1 MLVAFGVMLR
11 NKRGRLQQSSRNH
24 FISLQTSLLTF
35 NMNHSKRLLCHWN
48 PVLKRVVLA
57 LALLR
62 FMAVVASAST
72 PNILFIMADDLNT
85 DLGFMGDATAI
96 TPNLDQFAKE
106 ATVFN
111 KAYCQAPICGPSR
124 NSLLT
129 GLYPHNSGLYSL
141 DPRYDEVPEYADL
154 VSLPLLFRNN
164 GYSTKNAGKIYHTW
178 ADPKAFENNYG
189 WFGGF
194 GPFPEKKIHDP
205 GFGTHQ
211 FFDWGPYLEEPETSD
226 YKIAQKAI
234 ELIRASKDSDKPFFI
249 AAGFMSPH
257 APLYAPQRWFD
268 IHPVDSIP
276 PLEDQSEDMKDI
288 SPYALKH
295 VSYGGQQKYS
305 NWIHESNLTS
315 SYRQAYRACV
325 SHTDYCVGLLLDA
338 LKEEGLEENTIIVFL
353 SDHGVQ
359 LGRKNLW
366 KKRTLWEATAQVPM
380 IIKAPGNVSPLR
392 VDVPVGMID
401 IYPTLCDLVGI
412 AKPEHL
418 EGLSLIGLMEGG
430 KASKQ
435 RKPVLTSHG
444 PGNFAL
450 RDARWRF
457 IRYADGSEEL
467 YDHNVDPDEHTNLA
481 NNPEYAPVIA
491 TFSPLIPKTSR
502 PFAPGSKGLASGAF
516 PGK

>member
-1 MLVAFGVMLR
+1 
-11 NKRGRLQQSSRNH
+11 
-24 FISLQTSLLTF
+24 
-35 NMNHSKRLLCHWN
+35 
-48 PVLKRVVLA
+48 
-57 LALLR
+57 
-62 FMAVVASAST
+62 
-72 PNILFIMADDLNT
+72 
-85 DLGFMGDATAI
+85 
-96 TPNLDQFAKE
+96 
-106 ATVFN
+106 
-111 KAYCQAPICGPSR
+111 
-124 NSLLT
+124 
-129 GLYPHNSGLYSL
+129 
-141 DPRYDEVPEYADL
+141 
-154 VSLPLLFRNN
+154 
-164 GYSTKNAGKIYHTW
+164 
-178 ADPKAFENNYG
+178 
-189 WFGGF
+189 
-194 GPFPEKKIHDP
+194 
-205 GFGTHQ
+205 
-211 FFDWGPYLEEPETSD
+211 
-226 YKIAQKAI
+226 
-234 ELIRASKDSDKPFFI
+234 
-249 AAGFMSPH
+249 MSPH
-257 APLYAPQRWFD
+257 APLYAPQHWFD
-268 IHPVDSIP
+268 MHPIDSIP

-295 VSYGGQQKYS
+295 VSYDAQQRYG

-315 SYRQAYRACV
+315 SYLQSYRACV
-325 SHTDYCVGLLLDA
+325 SLTDYCVGLVLDA
-338 LKEEGLEENTIIVFL
+338 LKEEGLEKNTIIVFV
-353 SDHGVQ
+353 SDHGMQ

-380 IIKAPGNVSPLR
+380 IIKAPNVRPLK

-401 IYPTLCDLVGI
+401 IYPTLCDLAGL

-418 EGLSLIGLMEGG
+418 EGLTLTGLMEGG

-481 NNPEYAPVIA
+481 KNPEYAPVIA

>member
-1 MLVAFGVMLR
+1 MKLRQLLTTLSILLLVAL
-11 NKRGRLQQSSRNH
+11 
-24 FISLQTSLLTF
+24 
-35 NMNHSKRLLCHWN
+35 
-48 PVLKRVVLA
+48 
-57 LALLR
+57 
-62 FMAVVASAST
+62 SAKAAQ
-72 PNILFIMADDLNT
+72 PNVLFIMGDDLNT
-85 DLGFMGDATAI
+85 DLGFMGDKTAV
-96 TPNLDQFAKE
+96 TPNLDRLAEQS
-106 ATVFN
+106 TVFN

-129 GLYPHNSGLYSL
+129 GIYPHNSGLYSL

-164 GYSTKNAGKIYHTW
+164 GYSTKNVGKIYHTW
-178 ADPKAFENNYG
+178 ADPKAFEKNFG

-211 FFDWGPYLEEPETSD
+211 FYDWGPYLEEPQTSD

-234 ELIRASKDSDKPFFI
+234 ELIKASKDSDKPFFI

-268 IHPVDSIP
+268 MHPIDSIP
-276 PLEDQSEDMKDI
+276 PLVDQSEDMKDI
-288 SPYALKH
+288 SPYAHKL
-295 VSYGGQQKYS
+295 VTYYGQQKYG

-338 LKEEGLEENTIIVFL
+338 LKEAGLEDNTIIVFL

-366 KKRTLWEATAQVPM
+366 KKRTLWEATAHIPM
-380 IIKAPGNVSPLR
+380 IIKAPKNILPR
-392 VDVPVGMID
+392 KIDTPVGMID
-401 IYPTLCDLVGI
+401 IYPTLCDLAGLD
-412 AKPEHL
+412 KPEHL
-418 EGLSLIGLMEGG
+418 EGLTLTGLMKNG

-435 RKPVLTSHG
+435 RKPVLTAHG
-444 PGNFAL
+444 PDNFAL
-450 RDARWRF
+450 RDSRWRY

-467 YDHNVDPDEHTNLA
+467 YDHNVDPNEHTNLA
-481 NNPEYAPVIA
+481 KNPEYVPVIA
-491 TFSPLIPKTSR
+491 KFSPLIPKTSR
-502 PFAPGSKGLASGAF
+502 PFAPGSKGLGSNVF